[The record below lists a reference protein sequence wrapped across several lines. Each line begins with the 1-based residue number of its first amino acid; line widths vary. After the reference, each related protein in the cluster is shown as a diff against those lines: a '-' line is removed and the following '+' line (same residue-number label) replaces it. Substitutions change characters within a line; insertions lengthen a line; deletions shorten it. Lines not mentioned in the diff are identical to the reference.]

1 MHPALCSSA
10 HAVAPIASSC
20 SRVFDKHCEAVWY
33 CRRDLMPPLN
43 LAIELTFCARISL
56 LISYII
62 RFLKKLWLNKGGG
75 TFAQVLYCALLAFA
89 YIEML
94 RALISRGADANS
106 MTWEEIEAAAQ
117 MQVSL
122 FVGRLCST
130 CVSCVVPFVFSHLDG
145 NTVITRET
153 LMYASSGKRSGLCGQ
168 RHR

>member
-1 MHPALCSSA
+1 M
-10 HAVAPIASSC
+10 
-20 SRVFDKHCEAVWY
+20 
-33 CRRDLMPPLN
+33 LN
-43 LAIELTFCARISL
+43 
-56 LISYII
+56 
-62 RFLKKLWLNKGGG
+62 
-75 TFAQVLYCALLAFA
+75 FAQVLYCALLAFA
-89 YIEML
+89 HIEML

-122 FVGRLCST
+122 FVDRLCST

-145 NTVITRET
+145 ITVITRET